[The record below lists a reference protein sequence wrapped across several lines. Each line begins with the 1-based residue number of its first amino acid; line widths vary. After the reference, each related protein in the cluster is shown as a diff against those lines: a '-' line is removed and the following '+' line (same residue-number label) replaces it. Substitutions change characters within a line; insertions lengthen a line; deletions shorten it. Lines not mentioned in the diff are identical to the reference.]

1 MVNILEA
8 DGLISKRN
16 NTRRIDLPSMMWLI
30 LTTLLHFLSILPLVS
45 TNSILYISVILVS
58 TLLSVLYHLYEESNS
73 WITILDYGMSGVWA
87 FYDTYL
93 GYKYKLLYKILPT
106 SLISCAINV
115 LIPYNRYYTLMHSMW
130 HILNAYKSYYIA
142 TLLSKTEL

>member
-1 MVNILEA
+1 MA
-8 DGLISKRN
+8 
-16 NTRRIDLPSMMWLI
+16 
-30 LTTLLHFLSILPLVS
+30 S
-45 TNSILYISVILVS
+45 TNSILYSSVILAS
-58 TLLSVLYHLYEESNS
+58 TLLSVLYHLYEESNG

-93 GYKYKLLYKILPT
+93 GYKYRLLHKILPT
-106 SLISCAINV
+106 NFISCAINV
-115 LIPYNRYYTLMHSMW
+115 LIPYNTQYVFLHSVW